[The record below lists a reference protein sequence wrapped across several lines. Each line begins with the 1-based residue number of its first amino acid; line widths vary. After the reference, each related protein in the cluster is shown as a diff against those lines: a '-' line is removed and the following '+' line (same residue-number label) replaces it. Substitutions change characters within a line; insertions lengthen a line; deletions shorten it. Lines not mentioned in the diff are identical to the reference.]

1 MASVKYA
8 RELAELFSD
17 EQGFFL
23 SQDDKARM
31 PIGLPISKK
40 QDVMLMHLEYK
51 VSFRSRFSRWK
62 KSQADSISD
71 ASCNRRKENDGIGY
85 SGPTY
90 IAIQS
95 GKHGKSCAASHKED
109 FQNILRTIGILLKI
123 QMFLYRHKRKRS
135 NPFYFLLF
143 PPTI

>member
-62 KSQADSISD
+62 KSQADSISV
-71 ASCNRRKENDGIGY
+71 CIL
-85 SGPTY
+85 
-90 IAIQS
+90 QS
-95 GKHGKSCAASHKED
+95 S
-109 FQNILRTIGILLKI
+109 
-123 QMFLYRHKRKRS
+123 
-135 NPFYFLLF
+135 
-143 PPTI
+143 